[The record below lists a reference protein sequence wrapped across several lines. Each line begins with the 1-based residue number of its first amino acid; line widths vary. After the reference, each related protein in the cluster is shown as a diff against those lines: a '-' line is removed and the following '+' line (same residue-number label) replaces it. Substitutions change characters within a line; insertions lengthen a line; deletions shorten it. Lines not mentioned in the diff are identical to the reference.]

1 MLSCSALSMMIEV
14 KVIPGQEY
22 EGHVNLA
29 ERAHERARK
38 MQAYLEMGDEHRAE
52 AQEELKSKW
61 RQKLQLAHEAV
72 LETKALYD
80 KADADA
86 REYKVRAQE
95 LEANH
100 RETED
105 DRDNME
111 SEIKSLMV
119 NHLF

>member
-1 MLSCSALSMMIEV
+1 
-14 KVIPGQEY
+14 
-22 EGHVNLA
+22 
-29 ERAHERARK
+29 

-80 KADADA
+80 KADAEA
-86 REYKVRAQE
+86 REYKARALE
-95 LEANH
+95 LEAKH

-111 SEIKSLMV
+111 SEINSLMV
-119 NHLF
+119 NHVF